1 MYLNSISSNLL
12 LIGFALV
19 SICCLYLLYSNF
31 TKVREIEELKRKVE
45 DLKKIFFNTQQH
57 NDETYSRIL
66 SMMQQQTI
74 LEHPA
79 FPTSH
84 INPIEQ
90 VINNNSVNNCDNDN
104 ANQNTVLTNEKVVN
118 IDTSINDN
126 NNQPATIIIN
136 KEGSVKDDNYKP
148 LDNTP
153 SIKNDTKEITLDLEE
168 LDNFEPAEEEDNT
181 LDDLENENLDNLL
194 NEEQNDNLDN
204 NLDNDEADNTN
215 NNTTNLNIF
224 EINNID
230 DTISITTD
238 PINEDIDAIIG
249 TIDMDEINT
258 NVNTENDDFTIK
270 NLDETNTIVNDEN
283 IKKIDIKNIDINL
296 DEMDLND
303 ILNGNNNQDITDTTQ
318 DTTNTT
324 EDTTST
330 NEIKNNLQNM
340 SIKQLKDLAKIHKVK
355 STGTKTELITSLSKI
370 L

>member
-1 MYLNSISSNLL
+1 MDLNSISSNLL

-79 FPTSH
+79 FPASN
-84 INPIEQ
+84 INTIEP
-90 VINNNSVNNCDNDN
+90 VINNNSDN
-104 ANQNTVLTNEKVVN
+104 ATQSTGITNNKIVN
-118 IDTSINDN
+118 IDTSMSGD
-126 NNQPATIIIN
+126 NNQPTTIIIN
-136 KEGSVKDDNYKP
+136 KEGSVQDNNSK
-148 LDNTP
+148 LIDNTP
-153 SIKNDTKEITLDLEE
+153 SIQNDTKEITLDLEE
-168 LDNFEPAEEEDNT
+168 LDNFEPTDEDNI
-181 LDDLENENLDNLL
+181 LDDLDDEKLDNLL
-194 NEEQNDNLDN
+194 NDEDDNDVDDENN
-204 NLDNDEADNTN
+204 NLENNETNDTNNTN
-215 NNTTNLNIF
+215 NNINNLNIF

-258 NVNTENDDFTIK
+258 NTATDDFTIE
-270 NLDETNTIVNDEN
+270 NLDDTNTILNEEN
-283 IKKIDIKNIDINL
+283 IKKIDINL
-296 DEMDLND
+296 DDMDLND
-303 ILNGNNNQDITDTTQ
+303 ILNGNTNTQ
-318 DTTNTT
+318 DTTINTNNTT
-324 EDTTST
+324 EHTTDNT
-330 NEIKNNLQNM
+330 TENTTTDIKNNLQNM

-355 STGTKTELITSLSKI
+355 STGTKTELITSLAKI